1 MSEQVNVAQTGQT
14 NETTVPKSE
23 LDRIQASNTE
33 LTKNLET
40 LKNQLLDT
48 EYLQYLEAKKG
59 RTTSSNATSTNIPNV
74 NSNIGSL
81 TLAQLQ
87 QVVAQQIGQAMETT
101 MKPVYGRI
109 NEMSAKL
116 EVEDVRSRYSDFDDF
131 KDQVVSI
138 LESTPNTELS
148 IEQAYKIAKA
158 DKLGEPAAA
167 PAQEEKKPTGNEK
180 PGGTV
185 PLAGESAQRHKD
197 SNAAG
202 QAAWNEVRGKYG
214 LAGDTI

>member
-1 MSEQVNVAQTGQT
+1 MSDPVQTPVSGQT
-14 NETTVPKSE
+14 NELTVPKSE
-23 LDRIQASNTE
+23 LDKIQASNTE
-33 LTKNLET
+33 LSRNLET

-59 RTTSSNATSTNIPNV
+59 RTTSSNANSTNTPNV

-116 EVEDVRSRYSDFDDF
+116 EVEDVRARYQDFDEF
-131 KDQVVSI
+131 KDQVVQI

-158 DKLGEPAAA
+158 DKMATPAAE
-167 PAQEEKKPTGNEK
+167 PEKEVKAPTGNEK

-214 LAGDTI
+214 LHGDTI